1 MDSFKDFLK
10 EQKKDCVPYG
20 SDVSS
25 GEYECADCGYRYS
38 NQSKKS
44 LPPCP
49 KRNETPH
56 TKRCWKI
63 LSGQGDASDDP
74 YPGR

>member
-1 MDSFKDFLK
+1 MV
-10 EQKKDCVPYG
+10 KKFASYG

-25 GEYECADCGYRYS
+25 GTYVCADCGHVYT

-49 KRNETPH
+49 KHNDGNHKKNGWNIKT
-56 TKRCWKI
+56 
-63 LSGQGDASDDP
+63 GQGDAVDDP
-74 YPGR
+74 YPNK